1 MVKMTTLKEKAFAK
15 ETFAEF
21 IFAILT
27 LFAKICFAKIKLMLP
42 VTKNYMVFQENVQK
56 LDSKR

>member
-1 MVKMTTLKEKAFAK
+1 MTTLREKAFAK

-21 IFAILT
+21 VFAILT
-27 LFAKICFAKIKLMLP
+27 LFAKICSAKIKLMLP
-42 VTKNYMVFQENVQK
+42 LTKNYMVFQENIQK

>member
-1 MVKMTTLKEKAFAK
+1 MATLREKGFAK
-15 ETFAEF
+15 EIFSEL

-27 LFAKICFAKIKLMLP
+27 VFAKICSAKIKLMLP
-42 VTKNYMVFQENVQK
+42 LTKNYMVFQENIQK